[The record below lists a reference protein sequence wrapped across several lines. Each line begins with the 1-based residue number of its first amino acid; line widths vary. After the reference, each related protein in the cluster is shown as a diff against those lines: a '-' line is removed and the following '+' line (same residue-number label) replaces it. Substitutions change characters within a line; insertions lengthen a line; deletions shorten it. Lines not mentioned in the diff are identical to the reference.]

1 LLCLPDLAAYNRT
14 QLEDIPTIEF
24 VFGGD
29 LAMKNFL
36 LLALILCTAT
46 ISSAQ
51 TFRGGIQ
58 GTVTDPNGAVVPGAD
73 VTITSPDTG
82 LTRTTQTDSEGS
94 YTVSELP
101 IGTYQVT
108 VKKAGFHDVTVKNVK
123 VEVSTTTR
131 ADVPLPI
138 SGGVDIV
145 DIPAGEPVVNTSE
158 NNLGG
163 SIQAKQLQEL
173 PISGRDFTKMLVLVP
188 GSGGDPSGVADSPGS
203 FGLFSINGNR
213 GRSNNYLID
222 GTDMND
228 GYRNLPAIN
237 QGGVFGTPATI
248 LPMDALQEMSIINS
262 TEAEYGRSSGATVNI
277 VTKSGTNSV
286 HGTAY
291 EYFRNNRL
299 DARNFFNTK
308 DQPQDIFHNNQFG
321 FSLGGPIKKDKT
333 FWFVSYEGQ
342 RETVG
347 IPTLG
352 RVPTTAEIN
361 TAIANN
367 GGVVNPVIANLLAR
381 RPWPA
386 ANRAPDAAGNNLQIS
401 NSASNRVNSFI
412 GKIDQHIGKNDL
424 LTARYYFGKSDQSFP
439 LALVGGGILP
449 GFNTVT
455 PTTVNI
461 ASVSYTHVFS
471 PHLLMEIRGGYN
483 RFDESFF
490 PQDST
495 FNPSSI
501 GLNMGTTTQ
510 DFGLPQIGVDG
521 FATLGA
527 NTSVPR
533 GRVDTNTQI
542 FGNMSYSKG
551 RHNWKFGYEFRRTFV
566 DGFFDSGYRG
576 KLRFDSLDEFIAGTP
591 SSGRQAQGNSARQTF
606 QNNHSLYLQDSFH
619 VSSHVTLNYG
629 VRWEYFGV
637 IGEEKNRFSLL
648 SSTGALA
655 FVNQLYPKDMN
666 NFAPRASLAWDL
678 KGNAKTV
685 VRAGWG
691 LYYDSFSQDFFVG
704 QLPFN
709 TFNPG
714 PAYNGVG
721 ADAITFSF
729 SPAGTLASGVRVFAP
744 ATFSATDVFTVDQ
757 KIRTPYIHVY
767 NANVQRELVRNVAL
781 EVGYVGSA
789 GRKLFRYRDINQV
802 RPNGT
807 VAFPAL
813 VYVNQFESTA
823 TSNYKSLQA
832 SLQIRDWHR
841 LTSTLNYTW
850 SRSTDNASD
859 GQDYVP
865 NATQPDDSF
874 RPDRERANSNFD
886 MRHHLTW
893 VFNYDLPKLGHVRGL
908 SSGWAV
914 NGVLA
919 LASGQPFNVNYLF
932 EGDFNG
938 SGEFFGRPDLV
949 GNPFAGTSAPGQ
961 FLNLTAF
968 KVPCTLDAMGNC
980 IAGTQHFGSLGR
992 NALVGPHYRNFD
1004 FSLVKNNNL
1013 GERAKLQI
1021 RMDIFNLFNHPNFA
1035 NPLWPNF
1042 GVDFL
1047 QNGIDATGRGIGFLP
1062 ITTTPDVGTGN
1073 PFLGGGGSRNI
1084 QLAVR
1089 LSF

>member
-1 LLCLPDLAAYNRT
+1 
-14 QLEDIPTIEF
+14 
-24 VFGGD
+24 
-29 LAMKNFL
+29 MKTLMF
-36 LLALILCTAT
+36 LALILCCAAV
-46 ISSAQ
+46 SPAQ

-58 GTVTDPNGAVVPGAD
+58 GTVTDPNGAVIPGAD
-73 VTITSPDTG
+73 VTITNPDTG
-82 LTRTTQTDSEGS
+82 LTRTTQTDDTGS
-94 YTVSELP
+94 YLVSELP

-108 VKKAGFHDVTVKNVK
+108 VKKTGFHDLTIKNVK

-138 SGGVDIV
+138 GGTVDVI
-145 DIPAGEPVVNTSE
+145 DIPAAEPIVNTAE

-163 SIQAKQLQEL
+163 TIQAKQLQEL
-173 PISGRDFTKMLVLVP
+173 PVSGRDFTKMLVLVP
-188 GSGGDPSGVADSPGS
+188 GSGGDPSGVSDSPGS

-213 GRSNNYLID
+213 GRSNNYLLD

-237 QGGVFGTPATI
+237 QGGVFGTPSTI
-248 LPMDALQEMSIINS
+248 LPLDALQEMSIINS

-277 VTKSGTNSV
+277 VTKSGTNRI

-291 EYFRNNRL
+291 EYFRNSAL

-308 DQPQDIFHNNQFG
+308 PLPQDTFRNNQFG

-342 RETVG
+342 RESVG

-381 RPWPA
+381 TPWPA
-386 ANRAPDAAGNNLQIS
+386 PNQAPDANGNNLQIA
-401 NSASNRVNSFI
+401 NNAFNRVNSFI
-412 GKIDQHIGKNDL
+412 GKIDHHIGKNDL
-424 LTARYYFGKSDQSFP
+424 LTGRYYFGKSDQSFP

-455 PTTVNI
+455 PTRVDI
-461 ASVSYTHVFS
+461 VSLSYTHVFS
-471 PHLLMEIRGGYN
+471 QRMLMEIRGGYN
-483 RFDESFF
+483 RFKETFF
-490 PQDST
+490 PEDKT

-501 GLNMGTTTQ
+501 GLNMGTTAQ
-510 DFGLPQIGVDG
+510 DFGLPQISVGSSTPGLVG

-533 GRVDTNTQI
+533 GRVDTNWQL
-542 FGNMSYSKG
+542 FGNMSYSAGK
-551 RHNWKFGYEFRRTFV
+551 HNWKFGYEFRRTFV

-576 KLRFDSLDEFIAGTP
+576 KLSFDDLDQFIAGTP
-591 SSGRQAQGNSARQTF
+591 SGGRQAQGNSSRQTF
-606 QNNHSLYLQDSFH
+606 QNNHSLYLQDSFKLFP
-619 VSSHVTLNYG
+619 HVTLNYG

-637 IGEEKNRFSLL
+637 IGEKKDRFSLL
-648 SSTGALA
+648 NSAGNLNL
-655 FVNQLYPKDMN
+655 VPQLYPKDFN
-666 NFAPRASLAWDL
+666 NFAPRASVAWDL
-678 KGNAKTV
+678 HGDAKTV
-685 VRAGWG
+685 LRAGWG
-691 LYYDSFSQDFFVG
+691 VYYDAFSQDFFVG

-714 PAYNGVG
+714 PAYNGIG

-729 SPAGTLASGVRVFAP
+729 LPAVLPGCLPGGTIAPGVRVFDP
-744 ATFSATDVFTVDQ
+744 CTFAATDVFTVDQ
-757 KIRTPYIHVY
+757 GIRTPYIQVY
-767 NANVQRELVRNVAL
+767 NLNVQRELARNVAL

-789 GRKLFRYRDINQV
+789 GRKLFRYRDINQLN
-802 RPNGT
+802 PATGT
-807 VAFPAL
+807 GRFPAL
-813 VYVNQFESTA
+813 IYVNLFESSA
-823 TSNYKSLQA
+823 NSSYNSLQT
-832 SLQIRDWHR
+832 SLQIRNWHR
-841 LTSTLNYTW
+841 FTSTLNYTW
-850 SRSTDNASD
+850 SHSIDTASD

-865 NATQPDDSF
+865 NATQPDNSF

-886 MRHHLTW
+886 MRQHLTW
-893 VFNYDLPKLGHVRGL
+893 IFNYDLPKMGHVRGL
-908 SSGWAV
+908 SSGWAL

-949 GNPFAGTSAPGQ
+949 GNPFAGTSTPGQ
-961 FLNLTAF
+961 FLNLAAF
-968 KVPCTLDAMGNC
+968 RVPCTWDAVSGDC
-980 IAGTQHFGSLGR
+980 VAGTQHFGSLGR
-992 NALVGPHYRNFD
+992 NALVGPNYRNFD
-1004 FSLVKNNNL
+1004 FSVVKNNTL
-1013 GERAKLQI
+1013 TERVKMQI

-1035 NPLWPNF
+1035 SPLWPSF

-1047 QNGIDATGRGIGFLP
+1047 QNGIDATGRGVDFLP

-1073 PFLGGGGSRNI
+1073 PFLGSGGSRNI
-1084 QLAVR
+1084 QLALR

>member
-1 LLCLPDLAAYNRT
+1 MRT
-14 QLEDIPTIEF
+14 
-24 VFGGD
+24 
-29 LAMKNFL
+29 FL
-36 LLALILCTAT
+36 LSAFILCFSI

-51 TFRGGIQ
+51 TFRGSIQ
-58 GTVTDPNGAVVPGAD
+58 GIVTDPNGAVIPAAD

-82 LTRTTQTDSEGS
+82 LTRTTQTDSDGS
-94 YTVSELP
+94 YLVSELP

-108 VKKAGFHDVTVKNVK
+108 VKKSGFNDVSVKNVK
-123 VEVSTTTR
+123 VEVSVTTR
-131 ADVPLPI
+131 ADVPLPLA
-138 SGGVDIV
+138 GATTVV
-145 DIPAGEPVVNTSE
+145 DIPGVEPIVNSAQ

-173 PISGRDFTKMLVLVP
+173 PVSGRDFTKMLVLVP

-248 LPMDALQEMSIINS
+248 LPMDAIQELSIINS

-277 VTKSGTNSV
+277 VTRSGANTV

-291 EYFRNNRL
+291 EYFRNSKL

-308 DQPQDIFHNNQFG
+308 DQPQDVFHNNQFG
-321 FSLGGPIKKDKT
+321 FSLGGPIKKNRT

-347 IPTLG
+347 IPTVA
-352 RVPTTAEIN
+352 RVPTAAEIALA
-361 TAIANN
+361 TANN
-367 GGVVNPVIANLLAR
+367 GGVVNPVIARLLAR
-381 RPWPA
+381 NPWPT
-386 ANRAPDAAGNNLQIS
+386 ANRAADARGNNLQIS
-401 NSASNRVNSFI
+401 NGASNRVNSLI
-412 GKIDQHIGKNDL
+412 GKIDQHIGKDDL
-424 LTARYYFGKSDQSFP
+424 LTARYYFGKSNQSFP

-455 PTTVNI
+455 PTNVNI
-461 ASVSYTHVFS
+461 ASVSYTHVVN
-471 PHLLMEIRGGYN
+471 PRLLLEIRGGYN
-483 RFDESFF
+483 RFKETFF
-490 PQDST
+490 PEDSA

-501 GLNMGTTTQ
+501 GLNMGTATQ
-510 DFGLPQIGVDG
+510 DFGLPLISVNG

-533 GRVDTNTQI
+533 GRVDTNTQL
-542 FGNMSYSKG
+542 FGNVSYNPS
-551 RHNWKFGYEFRRTFV
+551 RHNWKMGYEFRRTFV

-576 KLRFDSLDEFIAGTP
+576 KLSFATLDDFIAGAPTG
-591 SSGRQAQGNSARQTF
+591 GRQAQGNSSRQTF

-637 IGEEKNRFSLL
+637 IGEKKDRFSIL
-648 SSTGALA
+648 SAAGVLTQ
-655 FVNQLYPKDMN
+655 VKQLYPKDFN
-666 NFAPRASLAWDL
+666 NFAPRASLAWDIR
-678 KGNAKTV
+678 GNARTV

-714 PAYNGVG
+714 PAYNGIG
-721 ADAITFSF
+721 ADAVTFSF
-729 SPAGTLASGVRVFAP
+729 SPAAVIAPGVRVFDAS
-744 ATFSATDVFTVDQ
+744 TFSATDVFTVDQ

-767 NANVQRELVRNVAL
+767 NANLQQELARNVAVQ
-781 EVGYVGSA
+781 VGFVGSA
-789 GRKLFRYRDINQV
+789 GRKLFRYRDLNQV
-802 RPNGT
+802 NPATGT
-807 VAFPAL
+807 VAFPAF
-813 VYVNQFESTA
+813 VYINQFESTA
-823 TSNYKSLQA
+823 SSNYKSLQA
-832 SLQIRDWHR
+832 SLQIRNWHR

-850 SRSTDNASD
+850 SHSTDTASD

-865 NATQPDDSF
+865 NATQPDNSF
-874 RPDRERANSNFD
+874 QPERERANSNFD

-893 VFNYDLPKLGHVRGL
+893 TFNYDLPKLGHVRGL
-908 SSGWAV
+908 SSGWAL

-919 LASGQPFNVNYLF
+919 IASGQPFNVNYLF

-949 GNPFAGTSAPGQ
+949 GNPFAGTHTPDS
-961 FLNLTAF
+961 FLNLAAF
-968 KVPCTLDAMGNC
+968 KVPCTLDASGSC
-980 IAGTQHFGSLGR
+980 IAGTQHFGNLGR

-1004 FSLVKNNNL
+1004 FSVAKNNDL
-1013 GERAKLQI
+1013 GEHVKMQI
-1021 RMDIFNLFNHPNFA
+1021 RMDVFNLFNHPNFA

-1047 QNGIDATGRGIGFLP
+1047 QNGNDATGRGIGFLP

>member
-1 LLCLPDLAAYNRT
+1 MKSFFLA
-14 QLEDIPTIEF
+14 
-24 VFGGD
+24 G
-29 LAMKNFL
+29 
-36 LLALILCTAT
+36 LILCIAA

-58 GTVTDPNGAVVPGAD
+58 GIVTDSNGAVVDGAE

-82 LTRTTQTDSEGS
+82 FTRTAQTNSSGE
-94 YTVSELP
+94 YQVTELP
-101 IGTYQVT
+101 IGNYSVT
-108 VKKAGFHDVTVKNVK
+108 VKKSGFKSQTLTGIK
-123 VEVSTTTR
+123 VEVSSLRRVDAQLTPG
-131 ADVPLPI
+131 DVSETINVVQQTPL
-138 SGGVDIV
+138 VDT
-145 DIPAGEPVVNTSE
+145 AQ

-163 SIQAKQLQEL
+163 AIEAKQLQEL
-173 PISGRDFTKMLVLVP
+173 PVSGRDFTKMLVLVP
-188 GSGGDPSGVADSPGS
+188 GSVGDPSAVSDSPGS

-213 GRSNNYLID
+213 GRSNNYLLD

-237 QGGVFGTPATI
+237 QGGVFGTPSTI
-248 LPMDALQEMSIINS
+248 LPIDALQEMSIINS

-277 VTKSGTNSV
+277 VTKSGTNTI

-291 EYFRNNRL
+291 EYFRNNKL

-308 DQPQDIFHNNQFG
+308 EQPQDTFHNNQYG
-321 FSLGGPIKKDKT
+321 FSLGGPIKKNRT

-342 RETVG
+342 REKVG

-381 RPWPA
+381 QPWPA
-386 ANRAPDAAGNNLQIS
+386 PNRPADINGNNLQIA
-401 NSASNRVNSFI
+401 NNASNRVDSFI
-412 GKIDQHIGKNDL
+412 AKLDQHIGKNDL
-424 LTARYYFGKSDQSFP
+424 LTGRYYYGNSDQSFP

-455 PTTVNI
+455 PTKVNI
-461 ASVSYTHVFS
+461 ASVSYTHVFN
-471 PHLLMEIRGGYN
+471 PRLLMEIRGGYN
-483 RFDESFF
+483 RFEETFF
-490 PQDST
+490 PQDKSFDPAT
-495 FNPSSI
+495 I

-527 NTSVPR
+527 NTSLPR
-533 GRVDTNTQI
+533 GRVDTNWQ
-542 FGNMSYSKG
+542 FFDNLSYSAG
-551 RHNWKFGYEFRRTFV
+551 RHNWKMGYEYRRTFV

-576 KLRFDSLDEFIAGTP
+576 KLSFGSLDEFIAGTP
-591 SSGRQAQGNSARQTF
+591 SSGRQAQGNSSRQTF
-606 QNNHSLYLQDSFH
+606 QNNNSLYIQDSFH
-619 VSSHVTLNYG
+619 LSRRVTLNYG

-637 IGEEKNRFSLL
+637 IGEKKNRFSLL
-648 SSTGALA
+648 DAAGNLA
-655 FVNQLYPKDMN
+655 FVKQLYPHDMN
-666 NFAPRASLAWDL
+666 NFAPRASVAWDIF
-678 KGNAKTV
+678 GHAKTV
-685 VRAGWG
+685 LRGGWG

-714 PAYNGVG
+714 PAYNGIG
-721 ADAITFSF
+721 PDAITFSF
-729 SPAGTLASGVRVFAP
+729 SPTATILPGVRVFDP
-744 ATFSATDVFTVDQ
+744 STFSHLDVFTVDQ

-767 NANVQRELVRNVAL
+767 SVNVQQELARNVAL

-802 RPNGT
+802 NPATGT
-807 VAFPAL
+807 VRFPAL
-813 VYVNQFESTA
+813 GFVNQFESSA
-823 TSNYKSLQA
+823 TSKYNSLQA
-832 SLQIRDWHR
+832 SLQIRGWHR
-841 LTSTLNYTW
+841 LTSTLNYTL
-850 SRSTDNASD
+850 SHSIDNASD

-865 NATQPDDSF
+865 NATQPDNSF
-874 RPDRERANSNFD
+874 DPNRERANSNFD

-893 VFNYDLPKLGHVRGL
+893 TFNYDLPKLGHVRGL
-908 SSGWAV
+908 SSGWSL

-919 LASGQPFNVNYLF
+919 LASGQPFNVSYLF

-949 GNPFAGTSAPGQ
+949 GNPFSGTSTPSQ

-968 KVPCTLDAMGNC
+968 KVPCTLDAGGNC
-980 IAGTQHFGSLGR
+980 IPGTQHFGSLGR
-992 NALVGPHYRNFD
+992 NAFVGPHYRNFD
-1004 FSLVKNNNL
+1004 FSIVKENKL
-1013 GERAKLQI
+1013 GDRARIQI
-1021 RMDIFNLFNHPNFA
+1021 RADIFNVFNHPNFA

-1047 QNGIDATGRGIGFLP
+1047 QNGIDPTGKGIGFLP

-1073 PFLGGGGSRNI
+1073 PFLGGGGSRNV

>member
-1 LLCLPDLAAYNRT
+1 
-14 QLEDIPTIEF
+14 
-24 VFGGD
+24 
-29 LAMKNFL
+29 MKTFTL
-36 LLALILCTAT
+36 STLILCFSV
-46 ISSAQ
+46 ICSAQ

-58 GTVTDPNGAVVPGAD
+58 GTVTDPNGAVIPGAE
-73 VTITSPDTG
+73 VTVTSPDTG
-82 LTRTTQTDSEGS
+82 LTRTLMTDDSGTYS
-94 YTVSELP
+94 VSELP
-101 IGTYQVT
+101 IGVYRVI
-108 VKKAGFHDVTVKNVK
+108 VKKSGFQSPPVTAR
-123 VEVSTTTR
+123 VEVATTTR
-131 ADVPLPI
+131 TDIQLAVAAATVDWVVVGAQEPI
-138 SGGVDIV
+138 
-145 DIPAGEPVVNTSE
+145 VNTAQ

-173 PISGRDFTKMLVLVP
+173 PVSGRDFTKMLVLVP

-248 LPMDALQEMSIINS
+248 LPMDAIQEMSIISS
-262 TEAEYGRSSGATVNI
+262 TEAEYGRSAGATVNI
-277 VTKSGTNSV
+277 VTRSGTNTV

-299 DARNFFNTK
+299 DARNFFNTN
-308 DQPQDIFHNNQFG
+308 DQPQDVFRNNQFG
-321 FSLGGPIKKDKT
+321 FSLGGPIKKNKT

-342 RETVG
+342 RETIG
-347 IPTLG
+347 IPTVT
-352 RVPTTAEIN
+352 RVPTTAEIAAA
-361 TAIANN
+361 TANN

-381 RPWPA
+381 NPWPA
-386 ANRAPDAAGNNLQIS
+386 PNRPADANGNNLQIS
-401 NSASNRVNSFI
+401 NGASNHVDSFI
-412 GKIDQHIGKNDL
+412 GKIDQHIGKDDL

-455 PTTVNI
+455 PTNVNI
-461 ASVSYTHVFS
+461 ASVSYTHVLN
-471 PHLLMEIRGGYN
+471 PRLLIELRGGYN
-483 RFDESFF
+483 RFKETFF
-490 PQDST
+490 PQDRS
-495 FNPSSI
+495 FNPASI
-501 GLNMGTTTQ
+501 GLNMGTSAQ

-533 GRVDTNTQI
+533 GRVDTNTQL
-542 FGNMSYSKG
+542 FGNVSYTAG
-551 RHNWKFGYEFRRTFV
+551 RHNWKIGYEFRRTFV

-576 KLRFDSLDEFIAGTP
+576 KLSFDTLDDFIAGTP
-591 SSGRQAQGNSARQTF
+591 TGGRQAQGNSSRQTF
-606 QNNHSLYLQDSFH
+606 QNNNSLYLQDSFH
-619 VSSHVTLNYG
+619 IWPRITLNYG

-637 IGEEKNRFSLL
+637 IGEKQNRFSLL
-648 SSTGALA
+648 SPTGVLTQ
-655 FVNQLYPKDMN
+655 VNQLYPKDFN
-666 NFAPRASLAWDL
+666 NFAPRASLAWDIR
-678 KGNAKTV
+678 GNAKTV

-714 PAYNGVG
+714 PAYNGIG
-721 ADAITFSF
+721 PDAVTFSF
-729 SPAGTLASGVRVFAP
+729 SPPAVISPGVRVFDP
-744 ATFSATDVFTVDQ
+744 ASFSATDVFTVDQ
-757 KIRTPYIHVY
+757 NIRTPYIHVY
-767 NANVQRELVRNVAL
+767 NANIQQELARNVAL

-802 RPNGT
+802 NPATGT
-807 VAFPAL
+807 VAFPAFL
-813 VYVNQFESTA
+813 YVNQFESTA
-823 TSNYKSLQA
+823 SSDYKSLQA
-832 SLQIRDWHR
+832 SLQIRNWHR

-850 SRSTDNASD
+850 SHSRDNASD

-865 NATQPDDSF
+865 NATQPDNSF
-874 RPDRERANSNFD
+874 DPQRERANSNFD
-886 MRHHLTW
+886 LRHHLTW
-893 VFNYDLPKLGHVRGL
+893 TFNYDLPKLGHVPGL
-908 SSGWAV
+908 STGWAV

-919 LASGQPFNVNYLF
+919 VASGQPFNVNYLF

-949 GNPFAGTSAPGQ
+949 GDPFAGTHIPDS
-961 FLNLTAF
+961 FLNLAAF
-968 KVPCTLDAMGNC
+968 KVPCTLDAFGNC
-980 IAGTQHFGSLGR
+980 IAGTQHFGNLGR

-1004 FSLVKNNNL
+1004 FSVVKNNNL
-1013 GERAKLQI
+1013 GERVKVQI

-1047 QNGIDATGRGIGFLP
+1047 ANGIDATGRGVGFLP

-1084 QLAVR
+1084 QLALRV
-1089 LSF
+1089 SF

>member
-1 LLCLPDLAAYNRT
+1 
-14 QLEDIPTIEF
+14 
-24 VFGGD
+24 
-29 LAMKNFL
+29 MKNFTF
-36 LLALILCTAT
+36 LALILCAAT

-58 GTVTDPNGAVVPGAD
+58 GTVTDPNGAVIPGAD
-73 VTITSPDTG
+73 VTITNPDTG
-82 LTRTTQTDSEGS
+82 LTRTTQTDNDGS
-94 YTVSELP
+94 YIVSELP
-101 IGTYQVT
+101 IGTYRVT
-108 VKKAGFHDVTVKNVK
+108 VKKAGFHDLTMRNVK

-131 ADVPLPI
+131 ADVSLLI
-138 SGGVDIV
+138 AGGVDII
-145 DIPAGEPVVNTSE
+145 DIPAGEPVVNTAE

-291 EYFRNNRL
+291 EYFRNNKL

-321 FSLGGPIKKDKT
+321 FSLGGPFKKDKT

-342 RETVG
+342 REAVG

-367 GGVVNPVIANLLAR
+367 DGVVNPVIANLLAR

-386 ANRAPDAAGNNLQIS
+386 ANRTPDAAGNNLQIS
-401 NSASNRVNSFI
+401 NSASNHVNSFI

-455 PTTVNI
+455 PTNVNI

-483 RFDESFF
+483 RFKETFF

-533 GRVDTNTQI
+533 GRVDTNTQL
-542 FGNMSYSKG
+542 FGNMSYSAG

-576 KLRFDSLDEFIAGTP
+576 KLRFDTLDEFIAGTP
-591 SSGRQAQGNSARQTF
+591 SSGRQAQGNSSRQTF
-606 QNNHSLYLQDSFH
+606 QNNHSLYFQDSFH
-619 VSSHVTLNYG
+619 VFPHVTLNYG

-648 SSTGALA
+648 SPTGTLA
-655 FVNQLYPKDMN
+655 FVSQLYPKDMN

-714 PAYNGVG
+714 PAYNGIG

-729 SPAGTLASGVRVFAP
+729 SPAATIASGVRVFAP

-757 KIRTPYIHVY
+757 KTRTPYIHVY
-767 NANVQRELVRNVAL
+767 NVNVQQELARNVAL

-789 GRKLFRYRDINQV
+789 GRKLFRYRDLNQV
-802 RPNGT
+802 NPATGA

-832 SLQIRDWHR
+832 SLQIRNWHR

-850 SRSTDNASD
+850 SHSTDNASD

-865 NATQPDDSF
+865 NATQPDNSF
-874 RPDRERANSNFD
+874 APNRERADSNFD

-893 VFNYDLPKLGHVRGL
+893 VFNYDLPKLGHMKGL

-949 GNPFAGTSAPGQ
+949 GSPFSGTSSPGQ

-980 IAGTQHFGSLGR
+980 ITGTQHFGNLGR
-992 NALVGPHYRNFD
+992 NAFVGPHYRNFD
-1004 FSLVKNNNL
+1004 FSVVKNNSL
-1013 GERAKLQI
+1013 SERVKLQI

>member
-1 LLCLPDLAAYNRT
+1 MRT
-14 QLEDIPTIEF
+14 
-24 VFGGD
+24 
-29 LAMKNFL
+29 FL
-36 LLALILCTAT
+36 LSALILCFS
-46 ISSAQ
+46 IVSSAQ
-51 TFRGGIQ
+51 TFRGSIQ
-58 GTVTDPNGAVVPGAD
+58 GTVTDPNGAVVPAAD
-73 VTITSPDTG
+73 VTINSPDTG

-94 YTVSELP
+94 YLVSELP

-108 VKKAGFHDVTVKNVK
+108 VKKSGFSDVSVKNVK
-123 VEVSTTTR
+123 VEVSATTR
-131 ADVPLPI
+131 ADVPLRLA
-138 SGGVDIV
+138 GATTIV
-145 DIPAGEPVVNTSE
+145 DIPGVEPIVNSAE

-173 PISGRDFTKMLVLVP
+173 PVSGRDFTKMLVLVP

-248 LPMDALQEMSIINS
+248 LPMDAIQEMSIINS

-277 VTKSGTNSV
+277 VTRSGGNTV

-291 EYFRNNRL
+291 EYFRNSRL
-299 DARNFFNTK
+299 DARNFFNTN
-308 DQPQDIFHNNQFG
+308 DQPQDAFHNNQFG
-321 FSLGGPIKKDKT
+321 FSLGGPIKKNRT

-347 IPTLG
+347 IPTVA
-352 RVPTTAEIN
+352 RVPTAAEIAAA
-361 TAIANN
+361 TADN

-381 RPWPA
+381 HPWPV
-386 ANRAPDAAGNNLQIS
+386 ANRAPDARGNNLQIS
-401 NSASNRVNSFI
+401 NGASNHVNSFI
-412 GKIDQHIGKNDL
+412 GKIDQHIGQDDL

-455 PTTVNI
+455 PTNVNI
-461 ASVSYTHVFS
+461 ASVSYTHVVN
-471 PHLLMEIRGGYN
+471 PHLLLELRGGYN
-483 RFDESFF
+483 RFKETFF
-490 PQDST
+490 PEDSA
-495 FNPSSI
+495 FNPTSI
-501 GLNMGTTTQ
+501 GLNMGTATQ
-510 DFGLPQIGVDG
+510 DFGLPQIGVNG

-533 GRVDTNTQI
+533 GRVDTNTQL
-542 FGNMSYSKG
+542 FGNVSYNPS
-551 RHNWKFGYEFRRTFV
+551 RHNWKIGYEFRRTFV

-576 KLRFDSLDEFIAGTP
+576 KLSFDTLDDFIAGTP
-591 SSGRQAQGNSARQTF
+591 TGGRQAQGNSSRQTF

-619 VSSHVTLNYG
+619 VSSHITLNYG

-637 IGEEKNRFSLL
+637 IGEKKDRFSIL
-648 SSTGALA
+648 SPAGILTQ
-655 FVNQLYPKDMN
+655 VHQLYPKDFN
-666 NFAPRASLAWDL
+666 NFAPRASVAWDVS
-678 KGNAKTV
+678 GNARTV

-714 PAYNGVG
+714 PAYNGIG
-721 ADAITFSF
+721 ADAVTFSF
-729 SPAGTLASGVRVFAP
+729 SPPAVIAPGVRVFEAS
-744 ATFSATDVFTVDQ
+744 TFSATDVFTVDQ
-757 KIRTPYIHVY
+757 NIRTPYIQVY
-767 NANVQRELVRNVAL
+767 NANVQRELATKVAVQ
-781 EVGYVGSA
+781 VGFVGSA

-802 RPNGT
+802 NPATGT
-807 VAFPAL
+807 VAFPAFI
-813 VYVNQFESTA
+813 YVNQFESTA
-823 TSNYKSLQA
+823 RSNYKSLQS
-832 SLQIRDWHR
+832 SLQIRNWHR

-850 SRSTDNASD
+850 SHSTDTASD

-865 NATQPDDSF
+865 NATQPDNSF
-874 RPDRERANSNFD
+874 QPERERANSNFD

-893 VFNYDLPKLGHVRGL
+893 TFNYDLPKLGHVPGL

-949 GNPFAGTSAPGQ
+949 GDPFAGTHTPDS
-961 FLNLTAF
+961 FLNLAAF
-968 KVPCTLDAMGNC
+968 KVPCTLDAAGDC
-980 IAGTQHFGSLGR
+980 VAGTQHFGSLGR

-1004 FSLVKNNNL
+1004 FSVVKNNDL
-1013 GERAKLQI
+1013 GERVKMQI

-1047 QNGIDATGRGIGFLP
+1047 QNGNDSTGRGVGFLP

>member
-1 LLCLPDLAAYNRT
+1 MQNLSGNT
-14 QLEDIPTIEF
+14 QH
-24 VFGGD
+24 
-29 LAMKNFL
+29 
-36 LLALILCTAT
+36 ALISRSLSSSRKPFARVSGAFILTLLFLV
-46 ISSAQ
+46 SVSAQ
-51 TFRGGIQ
+51 TFRGSIQ
-58 GTVTDPNGAVVPGAD
+58 GVVTDPNGAVIPSAD
-73 VTITSPDTG
+73 VTVTNPDTG
-82 LTRTTQTDSEGS
+82 LTRTTQTDDSGS
-94 YTVSELP
+94 YLVSELP

-108 VKKAGFHDVTVKNVK
+108 AKKTGFHDLTVKNVK
-123 VEVSTTTR
+123 VEVSATTR
-131 ADVPLPI
+131 IDITLPVAASENVVDVIAQEPI
-138 SGGVDIV
+138 
-145 DIPAGEPVVNTSE
+145 VNTAE

-163 SIQAKQLQEL
+163 TIGSKQLQEL
-173 PISGRDFTKMLVLVP
+173 PVSGRDFTKMLVMVP

-248 LPMDALQEMSIINS
+248 LPMDALQEMSVINS

-277 VTKSGTNSV
+277 VSKSGTNSI

-291 EYFRNNRL
+291 EYFRNNSL

-308 DQPQDIFHNNQFG
+308 DQPQDVFHNNQFG

-342 RETVG
+342 REKVG
-347 IPTLG
+347 IPTLA
-352 RVPTTAEIN
+352 RVPTAAEIAAA
-361 TAIANN
+361 TADN
-367 GGVVNPVIANLLAR
+367 GGVVNPVIANLLGR
-381 RPWPA
+381 HPWPTP
-386 ANRAPDAAGNNLQIS
+386 NQAPDANGNNLQIA
-401 NSASNRVNSFI
+401 NNASNHVNSLI
-412 GKIDQHIGKNDL
+412 AKVDQHIGRADL

-455 PTTVNI
+455 PTNVNI
-461 ASVSYTHVFS
+461 ASVSYTHVFN
-471 PHLLMEIRGGYN
+471 PRLLMEIRGGYN
-483 RFDESFF
+483 RFSEQFF
-490 PQDST
+490 PEDKT
-495 FNPSSI
+495 FDPSSI
-501 GLNMGTTTQ
+501 GLNMGTSAQ

-521 FATLGA
+521 FATLGS

-533 GRVDTNTQI
+533 GRKDTNLQ
-542 FGNMSYSKG
+542 FFDNVSYSAG
-551 RHNWKFGYEFRRTFV
+551 RHNWKMGYEFRRTFV

-576 KLRFDSLDEFIAGTP
+576 KLGFSSLDEFIAGTP
-591 SSGRQAQGNSARQTF
+591 TSGRQAQGNSARKTF

-619 VSSHVTLNYG
+619 LNSKLTLNYG
-629 VRWEYFGV
+629 LRWEYFGV
-637 IGEEKNRFSLL
+637 IGEKKNRFSLL
-648 SSTGALA
+648 NNSGNLTQ
-655 FVNQLYPKDMN
+655 VNQLYPRDLN
-666 NFAPRASLAWDL
+666 NFAPRASVAWDIS
-678 KGNAKTV
+678 GNAKTV
-685 VRAGWG
+685 IRTGWG

-714 PAYNGVG
+714 PAYNGIG
-721 ADAITFSF
+721 PDAITFSF
-729 SPAGTLASGVRVFAP
+729 SPTAVIQSGVRVFDASSF
-744 ATFSATDVFTVDQ
+744 AATDVFTVDQ
-757 KIRTPYIHVY
+757 GIRTPYIQVY
-767 NANVQRELVRNVAL
+767 NLNLQQQLTRNVAV

-802 RPNGT
+802 NPATGT
-807 VAFPAL
+807 VRFPDL
-813 VYVNQFESTA
+813 VYVNLFESSA
-823 TSNYKSLQA
+823 NSNYNSLQS
-832 SLQIRDWHR
+832 SLQIRDWHG

-850 SRSTDNASD
+850 SHSIDNASD

-865 NATQPDDSF
+865 NATQPDNSF
-874 RPDRERANSNFD
+874 RADLERANANFD
-886 MRHHLTW
+886 MRHHFTW
-893 VFNYDLPKLGHVRGL
+893 FFNYDLPKLGNLRGL
-908 SSGWAV
+908 SSGWAF

-949 GNPFAGTSAPGQ
+949 GNPFAGTSTPSQ

-968 KVPCTLDAMGNC
+968 KVPCTLDAGGDC
-980 IAGTQHFGSLGR
+980 IAGSQHFGSLGR
-992 NALVGPHYRNFD
+992 NALTGPGYRNFD
-1004 FSLVKNNNL
+1004 FSVVKNN
-1013 GERAKLQI
+1013 KLSEHVSLQL
-1021 RMDIFNLFNHPNFA
+1021 RMDVFNLFNHPNFA

-1047 QNGIDATGRGIGFLP
+1047 LNGNDATGRGIGFLP

-1084 QLAVR
+1084 QFAAR
-1089 LSF
+1089 LNF

>member
-1 LLCLPDLAAYNRT
+1 MVNRT
-14 QLEDIPTIEF
+14 SYSQTTIVAIHHALSRK
-24 VFGGD
+24 VFGVAFA
-29 LAMKNFL
+29 LAL
-36 LLALILCTAT
+36 LLALAVVAP
-46 ISSAQ
+46 AQ

-58 GTVTDPNGAVVPGAD
+58 GVVTDSNGAVVDGAE
-73 VTITSPDTG
+73 VTVTSPDTG
-82 LTRTTQTDSEGS
+82 LTRTAQTNSNGE
-94 YTVSELP
+94 YQVSELP
-101 IGTYQVT
+101 IGIYNVT
-108 VKKAGFHDVTVKNVK
+108 VKRTGFKSQNLTGIK
-123 VEVSTTTR
+123 VEVSAMQRVDAQLTPG
-131 ADVPLPI
+131 DVSETIDVVQQTPL
-138 SGGVDIV
+138 VDT
-145 DIPAGEPVVNTSE
+145 AQ

-163 SIQAKQLQEL
+163 AIEAKQLQEL
-173 PISGRDFTKMLVLVP
+173 PVSGRDFTKMLVLVP
-188 GSGGDPSGVADSPGS
+188 GSGGDPSGVSDSPGS

-213 GRSNNYLID
+213 GRSNNYLLD

-248 LPMDALQEMSIINS
+248 LPIDALQEMSIINS

-277 VTKSGTNSV
+277 VTKSGTNSI

-291 EYFRNNRL
+291 EYFRNNKL
-299 DARNFFNTK
+299 DARNFFNTA
-308 DQPQDIFHNNQFG
+308 DQPQDVFHNNQFG

-342 RETVG
+342 REAVG

-381 RPWPA
+381 TPWPA
-386 ANRAPDAAGNNLQIS
+386 PNQAPDANGNNLQIA
-401 NSASNRVNSFI
+401 NNAFNRVNSFI

-424 LTARYYFGKSDQSFP
+424 LTGRYYFGKSDQSFP

-455 PTTVNI
+455 PTDVNI
-461 ASVSYTHVFS
+461 VSLSYTHVVS
-471 PHLLMEIRGGYN
+471 PKLLIEIRGGYN
-483 RFDESFF
+483 RFKETFF
-490 PQDST
+490 PEDKT
-495 FNPSSI
+495 FDPSSI
-501 GLNMGTTTQ
+501 GLNMGTTAQ

-533 GRVDTNTQI
+533 GRVDTNWQL
-542 FGNMSYSKG
+542 FGNMSYNAG

-576 KLRFDSLDEFIAGTP
+576 KLSFDDLDQFIAGTP
-591 SSGRQAQGNSARQTF
+591 SGGRQAQGNSSRQTF

-619 VSSHVTLNYG
+619 LFPHVTLNYG

-637 IGEEKNRFSLL
+637 IGEKTDRFSLL
-648 SSTGALA
+648 DSAGNLNL
-655 FVNQLYPKDMN
+655 VHQLYPKDFN
-666 NFAPRASLAWDL
+666 NFAPRASVAWDL
-678 KGNAKTV
+678 HGDAKTV
-685 VRAGWG
+685 LRAGWG
-691 LYYDSFSQDFFVG
+691 VYYDAFSQDFFVG

-714 PAYNGVG
+714 PAYNGIG

-729 SPAGTLASGVRVFAP
+729 APAATLAPGVRVFDP
-744 ATFSATDVFTVDQ
+744 STFSATDVFTVDQ
-757 KIRTPYIHVY
+757 KIRTPYIQVY
-767 NANVQRELVRNVAL
+767 NLNVQRELARNVAL

-789 GRKLFRYRDINQV
+789 GRKLFRYRDINQLN
-802 RPNGT
+802 PATGT
-807 VAFPAL
+807 GRFPAL
-813 VYVNQFESTA
+813 IYVNLFESSA
-823 TSNYKSLQA
+823 NSSYNSLQA
-832 SLQIRDWHR
+832 SLQIRNWHG

-850 SRSTDNASD
+850 SHSIDTASD

-865 NATQPDDSF
+865 NATQPDNSF
-874 RPDRERANSNFD
+874 RPDLERANSNFD
-886 MRHHLTW
+886 MRQHLTW
-893 VFNYDLPKLGHVRGL
+893 IFNYDLPKLGHVRGL
-908 SSGWAV
+908 SSGWAL

-932 EGDFNG
+932 EDDFNG

-949 GNPFAGTSAPGQ
+949 GNPFAGTSTPGQ
-961 FLNLTAF
+961 FLNLAAF
-968 KVPCTLDAMGNC
+968 RVPCTFDAVSGSC
-980 IAGTQHFGSLGR
+980 VAGTQHFGSLGR

-1004 FSLVKNNNL
+1004 FSVVKNNRLSDRVNL
-1013 GERAKLQI
+1013 QT
-1021 RMDIFNLFNHPNFA
+1021 RMDVFNLFNHPNFA
-1035 NPLWPNF
+1035 SPLWPSF

-1047 QNGIDATGRGIGFLP
+1047 QNGIDATGRGVDFLP

-1073 PFLGGGGSRNI
+1073 PFLGSGGSRNI

-1089 LSF
+1089 LIF

>member
-1 LLCLPDLAAYNRT
+1 MKIPMLLT
-14 QLEDIPTIEF
+14 
-24 VFGGD
+24 
-29 LAMKNFL
+29 
-36 LLALILCTAT
+36 LILCSAV
-46 ISSAQ
+46 ICSAQ

-58 GTVTDPNGAVVPGAD
+58 GTVTDPNGAVIPGAD
-73 VTITSPDTG
+73 VTITNPDTG
-82 LTRTTQTDSEGS
+82 LTRTMQTDSEGA
-94 YTVSELP
+94 YLVSELP

-108 VKKAGFHDVTVKNVK
+108 VKKAGFHDLTVKNVK

-131 ADVPLPI
+131 ADVPLQI
-138 SGGVDIV
+138 AGGVDII
-145 DIPAGEPVVNTSE
+145 DIPAGEPIVNTAE

-173 PISGRDFTKMLVLVP
+173 PVSGRDFTKMLVLVP

-248 LPMDALQEMSIINS
+248 LPMDAIQEMSIISS

-277 VTKSGTNSV
+277 VTRSGTNTI
-286 HGTAY
+286 HGTGY
-291 EYFRNNRL
+291 EYFRNNKL

-308 DQPQDIFHNNQFG
+308 DQPQDVFHNNQFG
-321 FSLGGPIKKDKT
+321 FSLGGPIKKNKT

-347 IPTLG
+347 IPTVA
-352 RVPTTAEIN
+352 RVPTTAEIAAA
-361 TAIANN
+361 TANN

-381 RPWPA
+381 NPWPA
-386 ANRAPDAAGNNLQIS
+386 PNRPPDARGNNLQIS
-401 NSASNRVNSFI
+401 NGASNHVNSFI
-412 GKIDQHIGKNDL
+412 GKIDQHIGKDDL
-424 LTARYYFGKSDQSFP
+424 LTGRYYFGKSDQSFP

-455 PTTVNI
+455 PTNVNI

-471 PHLLMEIRGGYN
+471 PHLLMELRGGYN
-483 RFDESFF
+483 RFKETFF
-490 PQDST
+490 PQDSS
-495 FNPSSI
+495 FNPTSI
-501 GLNMGTTTQ
+501 GLNMGTSAQ

-533 GRVDTNTQI
+533 GRVDTNTQL
-542 FGNMSYSKG
+542 FGNVSYSAG

-576 KLRFDSLDEFIAGTP
+576 KLSFDTLDDFIAGTP
-591 SSGRQAQGNSARQTF
+591 TGGRQARGNSSRQTF
-606 QNNHSLYLQDSFH
+606 QNNSSLYLQDSFH
-619 VSSHVTLNYG
+619 ISPHVTLNYG

-637 IGEEKNRFSLL
+637 IGEKQNRFSLL
-648 SSTGALA
+648 SPAGTLTL
-655 FVNQLYPKDMN
+655 VNQLYPKDYN
-666 NFAPRASLAWDL
+666 NFAPRASLAWDIR
-678 KGNAKTV
+678 GNARTV

-714 PAYNGVG
+714 PAYNGIG
-721 ADAITFSF
+721 ADAVTFSF
-729 SPAGTLASGVRVFAP
+729 SPAATLAPGVRVFDAS
-744 ATFSATDVFTVDQ
+744 TFSATDVFTVDQ
-757 KIRTPYIHVY
+757 NIRTPYIHVY
-767 NANVQRELVRNVAL
+767 NANVQQELARNVAL

-789 GRKLFRYRDINQV
+789 GRKLFRYRDINQLTSA
-802 RPNGT
+802 GT
-807 VAFPAL
+807 SAFPAF

-823 TSNYKSLQA
+823 ASNYKSLQA
-832 SLQIRDWHR
+832 SLQIRNWHR
-841 LTSTLNYTW
+841 LTSTVNYTW
-850 SRSTDNASD
+850 SHSTDNASD

-865 NATQPDDSF
+865 NATQPDNSF
-874 RPDRERANSNFD
+874 QPNRERANSNFD

-919 LASGQPFNVNYLF
+919 VASGQPFNVNYLF

-949 GNPFAGTSAPGQ
+949 GNPFTGTHTPDR
-961 FLNLTAF
+961 FLDLTAF
-968 KVPCTLDAMGNC
+968 KVPCTLDVAGDC
-980 IAGTQHFGSLGR
+980 IAGTQHFGNLGR
-992 NALVGPHYRNFD
+992 NAFVGPHYRNFD
-1004 FSLVKNNNL
+1004 FSLVKNNSL
-1013 GERAKLQI
+1013 TERVKVQI
-1021 RMDIFNLFNHPNFA
+1021 RVDIFNVFNHPNFA

-1047 QNGIDATGRGIGFLP
+1047 QNGIDATGRGVGFLP

-1073 PFLGGGGSRNI
+1073 PFLGGGGSRNV
-1084 QLAVR
+1084 QLGVR